1 MNLIAA
7 AHLSSEITD
16 AVATLPFALAA
27 FLIVFGVLRSLLA
40 GRQAGPALLPYLT
53 LGLELFLAAGLIRLA
68 GAQDFA
74 TLGVVAA
81 IIAARRLISFGIRYG
96 ARAGA

>member
-1 MNLIAA
+1 LIGA
-7 AHLSSEITD
+7 AHLSTEVTD
-16 AVATLPFALAA
+16 ALATLPFAVAG

-40 GRQAGPALLPYLT
+40 GARAGAALLPYLT
-53 LGLELFLAAGLIRLA
+53 LGLEFFLAAGLIRLA

-96 ARAGA
+96 ARAAG